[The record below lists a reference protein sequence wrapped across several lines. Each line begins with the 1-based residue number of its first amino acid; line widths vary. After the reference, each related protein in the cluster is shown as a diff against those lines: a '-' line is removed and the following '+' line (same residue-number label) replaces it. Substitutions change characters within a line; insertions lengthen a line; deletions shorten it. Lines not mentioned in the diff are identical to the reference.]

1 MNMQIPLCDLL
12 AHVRMLPWGCVFI
25 CCCGFLIFALVHSV
39 YIKLIFLLIDILTY
53 YSYIAFLP
61 YPLCCCNN
69 VNFPILGQ

>member
-1 MNMQIPLCDLL
+1 MQIPLCELL
-12 AHVRMLPWGCVFI
+12 AHVRLLPWGCVFI

-39 YIKLIFLLIDILTY
+39 HIKLIFLLIDIL
-53 YSYIAFLP
+53 LLL